1 MRRLTSREQF
11 QATLA
16 GPVVAKT
23 EHFALH
29 CLALGALAPSAKPTG
44 ACNDAR
50 DVLFPGGGAWLGA
63 MTPKRWA
70 RRAVT
75 RNLIKR
81 QIHHVSASQKQ
92 LFTAASH
99 VVRLR
104 AAFDPACFASAASQ
118 PLRRFVATQ
127 LGELFAQATQRRT
140 ARAAR

>member
-16 GPVVAKT
+16 GPIVAKT

-29 CLALGALAPSAKPTG
+29 RLALEASTPARHQASSG
-44 ACNDAR
+44 DAWAA
-50 DVLFPGGGAWLGA
+50 LFPGGGVWLGA
-63 MTPKRWA
+63 MAPKRWA

-81 QIHHVSASQKQ
+81 QIHHVSASQQ
-92 LFTAASH
+92 HLFAAAAH

-104 AAFDPACFASAASQ
+104 AAFDPVRFASAASK
-118 PLRRFVATQ
+118 PLRSLVAMQ
-127 LGELFAQATQRRT
+127 LDELFKQAAQRR
-140 ARAAR
+140 AAGAGR

>member
-1 MRRLTSREQF
+1 MRRLTSRAQF

-16 GPVVAKT
+16 GPIVART

-29 CLALGALAPSAKPTG
+29 CLALESSTPAKPQG
-44 ACNDAR
+44 LSGDAR
-50 DVLFPGGGAWLGA
+50 SVLFPSGGAWLGA
-63 MTPKRWA
+63 MAPKRWA

-92 LFTAASH
+92 LFAAASH

-104 AAFDPACFASAASQ
+104 AGFDPAHFASAASK
-118 PLRRFVATQ
+118 PLRKFVAKQ
-127 LGELFAQATQRRT
+127 LGELFAQATLR
-140 ARAAR
+140 RAAGEGR

>member
-11 QATLA
+11 QATLD
-16 GPVVAKT
+16 GPVVART

-29 CLALGALAPSAKPTG
+29 CLALEASTPRSRQ
-44 ACNDAR
+44 DAR
-50 DVLFPGGGAWLGA
+50 VDARATLFPGGGVWLGA
-63 MTPKRWA
+63 MAPKRWA

-92 LFTAASH
+92 FFPAASH

-104 AAFDPACFASAASQ
+104 AAFDQARFASAASK
-118 PLRRFVATQ
+118 PLRQFVAKQ
-127 LGELFAQATQRRT
+127 LDALFEQATQRRAT
-140 ARAAR
+140 GAGP